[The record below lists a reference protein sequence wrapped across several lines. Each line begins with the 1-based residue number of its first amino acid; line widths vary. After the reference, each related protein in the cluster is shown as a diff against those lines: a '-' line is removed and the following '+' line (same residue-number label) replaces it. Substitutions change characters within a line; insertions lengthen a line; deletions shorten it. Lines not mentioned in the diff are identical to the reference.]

1 MTVTNKH
8 SKTVAADTL
17 DLGAIGIA
25 LMIWGGLGFL
35 FALHFSGIEQKDLYQ
50 VTPVP
55 KIETLLANKR
65 NVDRPAYQVGPIV
78 VEQPGE
84 VFEINVRANLPD
96 NHWSF
101 IEVELLDGNEE
112 YLYSFG
118 QELWR
123 ESGRDSD
130 GNWSESRRDFE
141 TKLTFPVTGFY
152 YLNFIVESKSNK
164 DPKSINVTVIK
175 RKGSDIPHFWAAMLS
190 LITGLILVEI
200 KYGIFRKT
208 IEALNNEED

>member
-152 YLNFIVESKSNK
+152 YLNFIVESKSSK
-164 DPKSINVTVIK
+164 DPKSINVNVIK

>member
-1 MTVTNKH
+1 M
-8 SKTVAADTL
+8 
-17 DLGAIGIA
+17 
-25 LMIWGGLGFL
+25 
-35 FALHFSGIEQKDLYQ
+35 
-50 VTPVP
+50 TPVP

-152 YLNFIVESKSNK
+152 YLNFIVESKSSK
-164 DPKSINVTVIK
+164 DPKSINVNVIK
-175 RKGSDIPHFWAAMLS
+175 RKGSDIPHFWAAMHRYQGSAPHRRAHL
-190 LITGLILVEI
+190 
-200 KYGIFRKT
+200 
-208 IEALNNEED
+208 